1 MAFAVFYNLSDLQA
15 AVDGLNRQ
23 DIPQADRALAQ
34 AFWNA
39 GLSGYATAPIAPD
52 DRRCVIDTST
62 GIQYCDNDCRIV
74 VVDGKYQGKTLT
86 LQQLRD
92 LLRRIAATTG
102 VTYLYALANDMG
114 GYQGAQEPWPM
125 V

>member
-39 GLSGYATAPIAPD
+39 GLSGYATAPLAPE
-52 DRRCVIDTST
+52 DRRCVDSPLGRI
-62 GIQYCDNDCRIV
+62 CDNDCRIV

-92 LLRRIAATTG
+92 LLVRIA
-102 VTYLYALANDMG
+102 VTANVPYLRSLSNDMG
-114 GYQGAQEPWPM
+114 GYQGAAEPWP
-125 V
+125 VV